1 MSGAFTVTVSCESVS
16 NMNVNLP
23 ITVWP
28 DYVVTET
35 SVDEYIVLYENDDW
49 QDKIGCTVTY
59 SLVYESD
66 GTTYSD
72 DWLSIDYSGE
82 IILNTYTPGTETV
95 KI

>member
-1 MSGAFTVTVSCESVS
+1 
-16 NMNVNLP
+16 MNVNLP

-35 SVDEYIVLYENDDW
+35 SVDEYIVLYEYDDW
-49 QDKIGCTVTY
+49 KDQIGCTVAY

-66 GTTYSD
+66 GATYSD
-72 DWLSIDYSGE
+72 DWLSIDYRGE

-95 KI
+95 